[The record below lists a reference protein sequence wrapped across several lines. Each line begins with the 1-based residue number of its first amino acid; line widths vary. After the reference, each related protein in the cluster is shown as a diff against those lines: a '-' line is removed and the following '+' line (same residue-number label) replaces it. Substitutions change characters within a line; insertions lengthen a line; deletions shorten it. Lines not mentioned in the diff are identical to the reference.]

1 LKQHEIFIRA
11 DGSNQI
17 GLGHLVRCMALAEM
31 LKFDYDITFVCKQI
45 PGKSADVI
53 KELNFKLLII
63 DEEESFVS
71 QLKSKQIVV
80 LDHYEL
86 GSSYQN
92 IIKQKGCELVCI
104 DDLHQ
109 EHFYAD
115 AIINHAP
122 GVKSNQYDA
131 EAYTQFYLGLDYVL
145 LRSEF
150 REQANRNRKIERIN
164 NVLICFGGAD
174 TYNITYTILKTVVRS
189 GMFKRINVIVGN
201 SYNYISVLTRFCANH
216 KNIQCFYD
224 LTAGQMVEVMHESE
238 LAIVPASS
246 IAIECHAAKQVL
258 LTGITDENQND
269 IHNGLVKFNTVK
281 TIGDFR
287 NLDPEIL
294 FSQLK
299 IIKEQTNE
307 FSFSDVGD
315 AANSIKNIFNS
326 LSYDKN

>member
-1 LKQHEIFIRA
+1 MKQPEIFIRA
-11 DGSNQI
+11 DGSDQI
-17 GLGHLVRCMALAEM
+17 GLGHLIRCMALAEI
-31 LKFDYDITFVCKQI
+31 LKFDYDITFVCIQI
-45 PGKSADVI
+45 PSKSADVI
-53 KELNFKLLII
+53 KEMNFKLLII

-71 QLKSKQIVV
+71 QLKSNQIVV
-80 LDHYEL
+80 LDHYGL
-86 GSSYQN
+86 ASSYQK
-92 IIKQKGCELVCI
+92 IIKQKGCKLVCI

-131 EAYTQFYLGLDYVL
+131 EAYTQFYLGLDYAL
-145 LRSEF
+145 LRREF
-150 REQANRNRKIERIN
+150 REQANKKRKIEKIN

-174 TYNITYTILKTVVRS
+174 PYNITDIILKTVISS
-189 GMFKRINVIVGN
+189 GIFKHINVIVGN
-201 SYNYISVLTRFCANH
+201 SYNYISVLTQFCANQ
-216 KNIQCFYD
+216 KNIQCFSD
-224 LTAGQMVEVMHESE
+224 LTAGQMVKVMHESE
-238 LAIVPASS
+238 LAIVPSSS
-246 IAIECHAAKQVL
+246 IAIECYAAKQVL

-287 NLDPEIL
+287 NMDPEIL
-294 FSQLK
+294 LSQLK
-299 IIKEQTNE
+299 IIKEKTNE

-315 AANSIKNIFNS
+315 AANSINNIFKS